1 MSDSEL
7 TPGVAGSGTVGVL
20 ADREIRA
27 LQEQFLAD
35 PAGTDLSRLRPVIAR
50 SWQRSLAWN
59 VRADGGFLDVAD
71 PRLDEQL
78 LLAAEPVLAELE
90 RLCRDS
96 GGTVVLTD
104 ADGTL
109 VLLRGD
115 PGEVRRAEQLFPT
128 SGGRMA
134 EDQIGTNSDGT
145 ALEEGRPVQVWGAE
159 HFNQS
164 LQTSYCTSVPIRD
177 PLRRSVRGVLGLML
191 PEHVGQSTNPQS
203 MLLLVSG
210 AAAEITRRLADRLA
224 AREQA
229 LMSEYMREARKRGAD
244 AVIAMDDRTTIASRS
259 ALSMLDP
266 SDFAVLSSLARRAQ
280 PGDDVVQQ
288 TLNVSAGRE
297 VSLQMRPM
305 EAPDTGVGGAAIM
318 RLQFR
323 EESRSAPLAAAPAV
337 AALPGAIARFD
348 GSSPGLRRALAA
360 ASTAATRRA
369 PAIVVGEQGTGKRR
383 LALAIAGEWSDD
395 IVELDCRAVI
405 DPIDAVAS
413 IDAAF
418 ERGSAV
424 VLHRIDRAAD
434 AFRRDLADLLAL
446 LEHPPLAVTAGIVAD
461 DLLPVL
467 GALRGVEV
475 ILPPLRERREDIPA
489 LANALTR
496 EVHGDDVR
504 VSPKLRDAFVA
515 APWPGNIAQLRD
527 VIVSLDRPDGATELR
542 LADLPEITLRALH
555 ASRLSRLEEA
565 ELQQIRVALAECGGN
580 RVRAAALLGI
590 GRSTL
595 YRKIE
600 VYESRG
606 FELELE

>member
-1 MSDSEL
+1 
-7 TPGVAGSGTVGVL
+7 
-20 ADREIRA
+20 
-27 LQEQFLAD
+27 
-35 PAGTDLSRLRPVIAR
+35 
-50 SWQRSLAWN
+50 
-59 VRADGGFLDVAD
+59 
-71 PRLDEQL
+71 
-78 LLAAEPVLAELE
+78 
-90 RLCRDS
+90 
-96 GGTVVLTD
+96 
-104 ADGTL
+104 
-109 VLLRGD
+109 
-115 PGEVRRAEQLFPT
+115 
-128 SGGRMA
+128 
-134 EDQIGTNSDGT
+134 
-145 ALEEGRPVQVWGAE
+145 
-159 HFNQS
+159 
-164 LQTSYCTSVPIRD
+164 
-177 PLRRSVRGVLGLML
+177 
-191 PEHVGQSTNPQS
+191 
-203 MLLLVSG
+203 
-210 AAAEITRRLADRLA
+210 
-224 AREQA
+224 
-229 LMSEYMREARKRGAD
+229 
-244 AVIAMDDRTTIASRS
+244 
-259 ALSMLDP
+259 
-266 SDFAVLSSLARRAQ
+266 
-280 PGDDVVQQ
+280 
-288 TLNVSAGRE
+288 
-297 VSLQMRPM
+297 
-305 EAPDTGVGGAAIM
+305 
-318 RLQFR
+318 
-323 EESRSAPLAAAPAV
+323 
-337 AALPGAIARFD
+337 
-348 GSSPGLRRALAA
+348 
-360 ASTAATRRA
+360 
-369 PAIVVGEQGTGKRR
+369 VVGEQGTGKRR

-446 LEHPPLAVTAGIVAD
+446 LEHPPLVVTAGIVAD